1 MSQPQFSMPTN
12 HVSNFS
18 HNSIVNPFLS
28 NRNTP
33 LDTKIDKLAS
43 EEKDAWSIG
52 GESNFPARE
61 ISFQARENGYVE
73 KTFSTIVPQ
82 ETQVLRAEGPEEN
95 SIHRSPIPSSN
106 NASDIDAQKEFYLI
120 TKFTTEQFERLEQE
134 FHKKNNP
141 ENYEIIQLAN
151 R

>member
-1 MSQPQFSMPTN
+1 M
-12 HVSNFS
+12 
-18 HNSIVNPFLS
+18 
-28 NRNTP
+28 
-33 LDTKIDKLAS
+33 
-43 EEKDAWSIG
+43 
-52 GESNFPARE
+52 
-61 ISFQARENGYVE
+61 E

-82 ETQVLRAEGPEEN
+82 ETQVLRAEGPEKN
-95 SIHRSPIPSSN
+95 SIHTSPIPSSN
-106 NASDIDAQKEFYLI
+106 IASDINAQKEFYLI